1 VSAQGT
7 GCLHFGECPPRDFE
21 TADTTLTLGVPPE
34 RISTIAAGPNPPGG
48 VRPTGGADAGPDALD
63 RITDA
68 ILAGK
73 ITVPTA
79 AVFPI
84 EQIRD
89 AVTLQAGRRVHGKIV
104 VTL

>member
-1 VSAQGT
+1 MRSFIRRMASAT
-7 GCLHFGECPPRDFE
+7 RWRARFLWPATPP
-21 TADTTLTLGVPPE
+21 PP
-34 RISTIAAGPNPPGG
+34 PPW
-48 VRPTGGADAGPDALD
+48 DALE

-73 ITVPTA
+73 ITVPIA
-79 AVFPI
+79 SVFPI

-89 AVTLQAGRRVHGKIV
+89 AVTMQAGRRVHGKVV